1 MIDLYTASTPNG
13 WKASICLEELGLPYN
28 TTHLD
33 FGEKEQKQDWYLEIN
48 PNGRIPAIIDREN
61 NDFAVF
67 ESGAILIYLAEKAGR
82 LLPTD
87 KEARSVV
94 LQWLMFQMAGI
105 GPMQGQALVF
115 IRNVPEKMP
124 YVIDRYVNETKR
136 LYHVLDRRLGAE
148 EYLAGEYSIADI
160 ALWPWIYC
168 AEWTGIDLQEM
179 PHLARWYKALSKRPA
194 IERGRNVPEPFDINA
209 LMKNEGKVEE
219 TEARWR
225 NLLSE
230 NNPENS

>member
-13 WKASICLEELGLPYN
+13 WKASICLEELGLPYK

-33 FGEKEQKQDWYLEIN
+33 FGEKEQKQDWYLGIN

-87 KEARSVV
+87 KEARSVA

-115 IRNVPEKMP
+115 IRNVPEKMA

-136 LYHVLDRRLGAE
+136 LYRVLDRRLGAE
-148 EYLAGEYSIADI
+148 EYLAGDYSIADI

-168 AEWTGIDLQEM
+168 AEWTGIDLQET
-179 PHLARWYKALSKRPA
+179 PHLARWYNALSKRPA

-230 NNPENS
+230 NNPEKS

>member
-13 WKASICLEELGLPYN
+13 WKASICLEELGLPYK

-67 ESGAILIYLAEKAGR
+67 ESGAILIYLAEKAGK

-87 KEARSVV
+87 KEARSVA

-136 LYHVLDRRLGAE
+136 LYRVLDRRLGAE
-148 EYLAGEYSIADI
+148 EYLAGDYSIADI

-168 AEWTGIDLQEM
+168 AEWTGIDLQET
-179 PHLARWYKALSKRPA
+179 PHLARWYNVLSKRPA

-230 NNPENS
+230 NNPEKS